1 RVIKIKT
8 NLKTMFKN
16 LYDYLMTSTIDLYP
30 EYVTTESKIINFNNY
45 IEEKGLIM
53 KPQQFKVFNFN
64 RYELYK
70 LKKDTEEQ
78 LNICIENKQIYL
90 ENKQHILKHY
100 GEEKAYTTLHH
111 LDEAINNYEDL
122 LLLLDEIVYF
132 N

>member
-1 RVIKIKT
+1 MIKIKT
-8 NLKTMFKN
+8 NLKTTFKN

-30 EYVTTESKIINFNNY
+30 EYVTTEPKIINFNDY
-45 IEEKGLIM
+45 IKEKGLIM
-53 KPQQFKVFNFN
+53 KTQQFKLYNFDN
-64 RYELYK
+64 YELYK

-78 LNICIENKQIYL
+78 LNICL
-90 ENKQHILKHY
+90 ENKQHILKYY

-111 LDEAINNYEDL
+111 LDKTINNYEDI

>member
-1 RVIKIKT
+1 
-8 NLKTMFKN
+8 MFKN

-78 LNICIENKQIYL
+78 LNICIENKQICL

>member
-1 RVIKIKT
+1 TTIKT

-78 LNICIENKQIYL
+78 LNICL

-100 GEEKAYTTLHH
+100 GEKKAYTTLHH
-111 LDEAINNYEDL
+111 LDAAINNYEDL

>member
-1 RVIKIKT
+1 MIKIKT
-8 NLKTMFKN
+8 NLKTTFKN

-30 EYVTTESKIINFNNY
+30 EYVTTESKIINFNDY
-45 IEEKGLIM
+45 IKDKGLIM
-53 KPQQFKVFNFN
+53 KSQQFKIYNFDN
-64 RYELYK
+64 YELYK

-78 LNICIENKQIYL
+78 LNICL

-100 GEEKAYTTLHH
+100 GEEKAYTTLYH

>member
-1 RVIKIKT
+1 
-8 NLKTMFKN
+8 MFKN
-16 LYDYLMTSTIDLYP
+16 LYNYLMTSTIDLYP
-30 EYVTTESKIINFNNY
+30 EYVTTEAKIINFNDY
-45 IEEKGLIM
+45 IKEKGLIM
-53 KPQQFKVFNFN
+53 KTQQFKLYNFDN
-64 RYELYK
+64 YELYK

-78 LNICIENKQIYL
+78 LNICL

-111 LDEAINNYEDL
+111 LDKTINNYEDI